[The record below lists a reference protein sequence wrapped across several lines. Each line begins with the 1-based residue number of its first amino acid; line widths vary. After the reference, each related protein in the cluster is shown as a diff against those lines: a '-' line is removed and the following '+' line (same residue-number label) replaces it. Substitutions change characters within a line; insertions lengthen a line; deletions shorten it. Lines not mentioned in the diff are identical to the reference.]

1 MDEQALRRTMIE
13 VNTRQKD
20 YYESRF
26 EAGATGR
33 GAKERAA
40 NNATRAWTY
49 LRRRIQRL
57 RAASGV
63 DEKLLDLHQAWL
75 GDLSAASV
83 LDLGCFTGNRLSF
96 WIAERAKEYVGV
108 DLSEQAVEK
117 LNRSLEERRLPNAT
131 AVAMDFL
138 ANDWPDGRFD
148 VVYAY
153 SVLHHFSPLEV
164 VLKEIRRLLKPG
176 GIVITLDPL
185 TTDPLNR
192 LARVIYRPFQSD
204 RQWEFPFN
212 RQSLQVFDRLLEIE
226 ALQGLQGVVKLAYP
240 LLLVPGLEP
249 IGKAVAN
256 RLREWDER
264 HARSPGI
271 PLYLC
276 WHVTM
281 KLGRDHAA

>member
-1 MDEQALRRTMIE
+1 MDEQAHRRAMIE
-13 VNTRQKD
+13 ANTRQKD

-26 EAGATGR
+26 EAGATGQ

-40 NNATRAWTY
+40 NYPTRAWTW
-49 LRRRIQRL
+49 LRRRIMRL

-63 DEKLLDLHQAWL
+63 DEGLLDLHHAWL
-75 GDLSAASV
+75 GDLADASV

-96 WIAERAKEYVGV
+96 WIAENAKEYVGV
-108 DLSEQAVEK
+108 DLSEQAVEE
-117 LNRSLEERRLPNAT
+117 LNHSLAERQLSNAT

-153 SVLHHFSPLEV
+153 SVLHHFSPIEV
-164 VLKEIRRLLKPG
+164 VLKEIHRLLKPG
-176 GIVITLDPL
+176 GIVITMDPL

-192 LARVIYRPFQSD
+192 VARVIYRPFQSD
-204 RQWEFPFN
+204 RQWEFPFS
-212 RQSLQVFDRLLEIE
+212 RQTLRRFDEVFEIE
-226 ALQGLQGVVKLAYP
+226 AVQGLQGVVKLAYP
-240 LLLVPGLEP
+240 LLLIPGLEP
-249 IGKAVAN
+249 VGKAVAN

-264 HARSPGI
+264 HARSFGV

-276 WHVTM
+276 WHITM
-281 KLGRDHAA
+281 KLRRADTD